1 MNVILGKLQEIF
13 KSTQKSELE
22 GVFSANNNHADKCTY
37 EKFRFVYFSLL
48 VTLIQFVL
56 SFFENNNGI

>member
-22 GVFSANNNHADKCTY
+22 GAFAASSNHADKCTY
-37 EKFRFVYFSLL
+37 DTFRFVYFNLL
-48 VTLIQFVL
+48 VTFIQFVL
-56 SFFENNNGI
+56 SFFEKCNCI